1 MGCRLFFGD
10 QHHIGKGRAQPGRDQ
25 RIGGLV
31 RLGHRAGVAFG
42 FNLEIRAVVDLH
54 DAVPRLKG
62 EAADDR
68 NQAVKI
74 HGRSFWRGNIA
85 LGVD

>member
-31 RLGHRAGVAFG
+31 RLGHRACIRLGLH
-42 FNLEIRAVVDLH
+42 LEAGRVVHLH
-54 DAVPRLKG
+54 DPVARFQGKAARDLGQSFEIHRGLPSPVGPG
-62 EAADDR
+62 E
-68 NQAVKI
+68 
-74 HGRSFWRGNIA
+74 
-85 LGVD
+85 